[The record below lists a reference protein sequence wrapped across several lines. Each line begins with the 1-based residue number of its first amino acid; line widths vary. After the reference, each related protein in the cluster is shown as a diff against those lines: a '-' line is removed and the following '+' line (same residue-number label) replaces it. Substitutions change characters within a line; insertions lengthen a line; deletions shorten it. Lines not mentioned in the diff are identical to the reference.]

1 MIKYEIFRKG
11 FIKGKDLYECIID
24 EVRYEGVRRRAKFY
38 SIEKNGEIILSTS
51 LHQTWYKYQR
61 DLGLIK

>member
-1 MIKYEIFRKG
+1 MIKYEIYRKR
-11 FIKGKDLYECIID
+11 FIKGKDIYECIID
-24 EVRYEGVRRRAKFY
+24 EVRYPGVRRKAKFY
-38 SIEKNGEIILSTS
+38 SIEKNGKDMLSTS